1 MCERVV
7 HRLDPA
13 SSAVHRRGG
22 QGWTDLLAA
31 GVLSG
36 MAEVRRAA
44 ELLQQG
50 IGHAELA
57 RMARAGELRRIRRG
71 GYAYGPDLGEFE
83 DAERHRELIGASM
96 GGLCAD
102 AVLSHT
108 SAAVLHGLPTWRDE
122 LRRVHVI
129 RARDYGGR
137 IGQVVHVHPSVVTDD
152 QVIEID
158 GWRVTSLARTV
169 VDLGCT
175 LSLFRSVPLGDAAL
189 ASGLS
194 PVALADALAAS
205 RRRHG
210 VGRARRMTAMLD
222 GHSESVGESCSRVV
236 MVQVGLP
243 EPQLQY
249 EVFDPTGHL
258 VGRSDFCWRAT
269 RTLGEFDGQVKYGRL
284 LRPGQDVGAVVAA
297 EKEREDRLRD
307 EGFQMVRWTWP
318 DLSCPEMLR
327 RRIIRALERGAQAA

>member
-1 MCERVV
+1 
-7 HRLDPA
+7 
-13 SSAVHRRGG
+13 
-22 QGWTDLLAA
+22 
-31 GVLSG
+31 

-44 ELLQQG
+44 ELLGQG

-57 RMARAGELRRIRRG
+57 RMARSGEIRRIRRG
-71 GYAYGPDLGEFE
+71 GYAFGPDLGEFE
-83 DAERHRELIGASM
+83 DGERHRELIGASM

-122 LRRVHVI
+122 LRRVHVL
-129 RARDYGGR
+129 RARDHGGR
-137 IGQVVHVHPSVVTDD
+137 IGQVVHVHPSVVPDD
-152 QVIEID
+152 HVIEID

-194 PVALADALAAS
+194 QETLADALVAS

-210 VGRARRMTAMLD
+210 VGRARRMAAMLD

-236 MVQVGLP
+236 MAQVGLP
-243 EPQLQY
+243 EPELQF

-258 VGRSDFCWRAT
+258 VGRSDFCWPRS

-284 LRPGQDVGAVVAA
+284 LRPGQTVGAVVAA

-307 EGFQMVRWTWP
+307 EGFGMVRWTWP
-318 DLSCPEMLR
+318 DLSRPEMLR
-327 RRIIRALERGAQAA
+327 RRIVRALERGVHAA